1 MNKQEE
7 EEQHTFDLIV
17 IGTGTQRLLLH
28 QNAVL
33 QDGVLL

>member
-1 MNKQEE
+1 MNKQE

-17 IGTGTQRLLLH
+17 IGTGMRHLPLH